1 MLQVER
7 IFRGKNGKGTFY
19 PAGFKIFDVNDFLN
33 LKMELKRIM
42 ENMVELNQSSLGLE
56 SRRFVVV
63 VCLCRGSAQVCFVP
77 SGS

>member
-42 ENMVELNQSSLGLE
+42 ENMVELNQSSLEAVCGCGLPLPGLSTGLLRSIWE
-56 SRRFVVV
+56 
-63 VCLCRGSAQVCFVP
+63 LNW
-77 SGS
+77 